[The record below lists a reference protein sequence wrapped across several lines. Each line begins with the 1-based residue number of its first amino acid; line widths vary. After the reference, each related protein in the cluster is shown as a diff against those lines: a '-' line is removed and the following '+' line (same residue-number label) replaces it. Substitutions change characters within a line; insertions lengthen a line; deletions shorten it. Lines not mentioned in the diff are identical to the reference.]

1 MEILKL
7 ITLTF
12 APVLAIIIY
21 VYFKDKY
28 EKEPLH
34 LLFKCF
40 FLGVLSIIPAIL
52 LEIIAGK
59 LSIFT
64 GTDFKSVVLYTF
76 IGVGFSE
83 EFSKFIFLRYFAFKN
98 NHFNEP
104 FDGIIYAVMISM
116 GFAATENAIYVM
128 GGGASVAW
136 LRMFTAVPAHAAFA
150 VLMGYYVGKAKFSIN
165 NRFLLL
171 VNGLLIAILFHGTYD
186 LFLMLKDYSGLAIFS
201 LVTLIIAIIF
211 SVKSINKS
219 SESSP
224 FRKWRSK

>member
-1 MEILKL
+1 MDIIKL
-7 ITLTF
+7 LVLAL
-12 APVLAIIIY
+12 APVFAIIIY

-40 FLGVLSIIPAIL
+40 FWGVLSIIPALL
-52 LEIIAGK
+52 LEILAGK

-64 GTDFKSVVLYTF
+64 GTDFHSVALYAF
-76 IGVGFSE
+76 VGVGLSE
-83 EFSKFIFLRYFAFKN
+83 EFSKFIFLRFFAFKN
-98 NHFNEP
+98 KNFNEP

-116 GFAATENAIYVM
+116 GFAATENILYVM
-128 GGGASVAW
+128 EGGSTVAW

-150 VLMGYYVGKAKFSIN
+150 VLMGYYVGKARFSES

-171 VNGLLIAILFHGTYD
+171 FNGLLIAVVFHGAYD
-186 LFLMLKDYSGLAIFS
+186 LFLMLKDYSGLVIFS
-201 LVTLIIAIIF
+201 FITLVTGIIL
-211 SVKSINKS
+211 SIKTIKKS

-224 FRKWRSK
+224 FKRWRFK